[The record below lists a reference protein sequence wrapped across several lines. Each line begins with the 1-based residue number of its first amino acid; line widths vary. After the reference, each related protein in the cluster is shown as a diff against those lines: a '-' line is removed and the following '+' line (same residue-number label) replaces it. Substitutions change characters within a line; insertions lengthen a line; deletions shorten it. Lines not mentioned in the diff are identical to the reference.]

1 MRRYPDRSGESG
13 VEAYELCPDA
23 VLVRFRDNDRVYRY
37 SHRSAGRDK
46 VETMKR
52 LALAGRGLAT
62 FISRHASDL
71 YER

>member
-1 MRRYPDRSGESG
+1 MHRYSDTTGGSG
-13 VEAYELCPDA
+13 VEAFELCPDA
-23 VLVRFRDNDRVYRY
+23 ILVRFRDSDRVYRY
-37 SHRSAGRDK
+37 SHRTAGRARVD
-46 VETMKR
+46 EMKR